1 MAKKAAALQSFQ
13 KCDVGNLAIPSTIV
27 EDTENR
33 NNNEVM
39 EDLDNF
45 RVSFDQE
52 DCDTDKFVMVESEA
66 ERGRRQSERG
76 RLEMELGRLNE
87 RERQRQMERGSMVE
101 LENGKH
107 AEEDRG
113 RHFEME
119 KGRYCEMVKGRQ
131 HEVEKRI
138 IHEEERGKQLKEP
151 SDRIEIAVS
160 PVPR

>member
-1 MAKKAAALQSFQ
+1 MNVSRYKKTLMAKKAAALQSFQ

-87 RERQRQMERGSMVE
+87 RERNGFSQKRG
-101 LENGKH
+101 
-107 AEEDRG
+107 
-113 RHFEME
+113 
-119 KGRYCEMVKGRQ
+119 C
-131 HEVEKRI
+131 KRK
-138 IHEEERGKQLKEP
+138 RKK
-151 SDRIEIAVS
+151 
-160 PVPR
+160 